1 MNNDRLTR
9 WFVGAI
15 AAVIVLQVLYGVLV
29 FLLGPDMEARGQFGD
44 VFGGINAFFTGL
56 AFAGLIYTILLQ
68 RRELELQR
76 EELRL
81 TRGELHT
88 SAKAQQEQVSELQE
102 SAKLSALTALLNVYS
117 TELEPLR
124 DITRDSMRDLASL
137 KARLKSEELPDH
149 QRQEIQADID
159 GLQKRIADQ
168 EAEWTTLL
176 NKHDALVVELQARV
190 ERVTQSEHSSS
201 G

>member
-44 VFGGINAFFTGL
+44 IFGGINAFFTGL

-137 KARLKSEELPDH
+137 KARLKSEELPDY

>member
-44 VFGGINAFFTGL
+44 IFGGINAFFTGL